1 MQKKDA
7 TIEDVFPI
15 VQKTVAKQISS
26 VTRFGE
32 EAEDVTQEVMVK
44 IYKNWDSFR
53 GDCQISSWVYSVV
66 KNTIINIAIKHNRE
80 KRRSVAQYSIDYN
93 ELEFEDID
101 QGSLEESILYDEK
114 IMKLIEL
121 VDTELND
128 DEQKVFRGL
137 LKGYSAT
144 KISDIF
150 DIPYVKVAEMVK
162 KIKDLRLDY

>member
-7 TIEDVFPI
+7 TIEDVYPI
-15 VQKTVAKQISS
+15 VQKTVSKQIGS

-32 EAEDVTQEVMVK
+32 EAEDVVQEVMVK
-44 IYKNWDSFR
+44 IYKNWDRFR

-80 KRRSVAQYSIDYN
+80 KRKSVAQYSIEDN
-93 ELEFEDID
+93 ELEFEDKE
-101 QGSLEESILYDEK
+101 QGTLEDSILYDEK
-114 IMKLIEL
+114 VMKLVEL
-121 VDTELND
+121 VDKELNE
-128 DEQKVFRGL
+128 DEQKVFRGM

-150 DIPYVKVAEMVK
+150 DIPYIKVAEMVK
-162 KIKDLRLDY
+162 TIKALRLDY